1 MQIYLKLP
9 DGKQHTYEVERG
21 DTLEM
26 FMENMAD
33 KDGPEYN
40 MSNYRF
46 VFGGRQF
53 STQDL
58 HKTMNELNIGP
69 DSTITSI
76 ERLRGGGNLFLSNFL
91 TTRSLFTL
99 GI

>member
-1 MQIYLKLP
+1 MQIFLKLP
-9 DGKQHTYEVERG
+9 DGKQLTYEVERG

-26 FMENMAD
+26 LMEKIAD
-33 KDGPEYN
+33 REGPDYN
-40 MSNYRF
+40 MENYRF
-46 VFGGRQF
+46 VFGGRQYF
-53 STQDL
+53 TNDL
-58 HKTMNELNIGP
+58 NKTMNELNIGP